1 MSGLDFLADAVDQ
14 LNDNQL
20 GGKSILTLPIESVFP
35 DPENPRQSY
44 DEEYIKGLASSIDKM
59 GLIQPIVVREVDGD
73 EKKYYCNVGSNR
85 VLAVKWLKENKPE
98 SPHSS
103 TINAVIDNSF
113 NQLGKLVENVQRNN
127 LKPLEIARMLQEH
140 IVNGLDSKEL
150 QDQIGKDKTWISR
163 HLSLNDI
170 SEFTKNLV
178 DKGRI
183 TNVEAILNFN
193 KIYVSNEHY
202 ATCLIGDLAKDEKL
216 SNAMSRKWMKNLK
229 DNNVNPDK
237 PLIEDEYTQEVIG
250 DLPKPDRD
258 LKVVENDD
266 LLGRVEPVQE
276 NIKKKDENKAV
287 KPKKEEV
294 GGLYSPELKT
304 AYREGVS
311 QSYGYLIDIAENG
324 SAERKDLAK
333 QILISLTCNSEIS
346 VNWVEVCQHAD
357 LLSELIT
364 LMDAFKAIGYVSPL
378 NTNGEAIMLIV
389 NQQDLL

>member
-1 MSGLDFLADAVDQ
+1 MNGLDFLADAVDQ

-98 SPHSS
+98 SPHSL

-113 NQLGKLVENVQRNN
+113 NKLGKLVENVQRNN
-127 LKPLEIARMLQEH
+127 LKPLEIARMLQDH
-140 IVNGLDSKEL
+140 IVNGIDSKEL

-170 SEFTKNLV
+170 SEFTKDLV

-202 ATCLIGDLAKDEKL
+202 ATCLIADLAKDEKL
-216 SNAMSRKWMKNLK
+216 SNGLSRKWMKNLK
-229 DNNVNPDK
+229 DNNVNSDK

-250 DLPKPDRD
+250 DSPKPDRD
-258 LKVVENDD
+258 LKVVEKED
-266 LLGRVEPVQE
+266 LLGEVEPVEE
-276 NIKKKDENKAV
+276 NIKRKDENKAV

-294 GGLYSPELKT
+294 GGSYSPELKT

-324 SAERKDLAK
+324 SAERKKLAK

-346 VNWVEVCQHAD
+346 VNWVEVCQHTD
-357 LLSELIT
+357 LLSELIA

-378 NTNGEAIMLIV
+378 NTNGGAIMLIV

>member
-1 MSGLDFLADAVDQ
+1 MNGLDFLADAVDQ

-98 SPHSS
+98 SPHSL

-113 NQLGKLVENVQRNN
+113 NKLGKLVENVQRNN
-127 LKPLEIARMLQEH
+127 LKPLEIARMLQDH
-140 IVNGLDSKEL
+140 IVNGIDSKEL

-170 SEFTKNLV
+170 SEFTKDLV

-202 ATCLIGDLAKDEKL
+202 ATCLIADLAKDEKL
-216 SNAMSRKWMKNLK
+216 SNGLSRKWMKNLK
-229 DNNVNPDK
+229 DNNVNSDK

-250 DLPKPDRD
+250 DSPKPDRD
-258 LKVVENDD
+258 LKVVEKED
-266 LLGRVEPVQE
+266 LLGEVEPVEE
-276 NIKKKDENKAV
+276 NIKRKDENKAV

-294 GGLYSPELKT
+294 GGSYSPELKT

-324 SAERKDLAK
+324 SAERKKLAK

-346 VNWVEVCQHAD
+346 VNWVEVCQHTD
-357 LLSELIT
+357 LLSELIA